1 MRRPPASGEAE
12 PDRSPASWRRVA
24 AAMLALLCLN
34 GLLSFR
40 SGWPA
45 AGIVPDHRLAP
56 EFVALWLLLLAAV
69 ALRGAFPRAMVSAV
83 AAAYLALVLGRGVDV
98 IVPGLFGRPV
108 NLYWDGA
115 QVPRFLW
122 VTAQELPWWQSAGLT
137 LALALLLWA
146 LYRLLR
152 WAIEVAAHEAAPYAL
167 RARWTWVVTTGAVLL
182 VAAGVAG
189 AVPRWPV
196 VAKPVTPTYWQ
207 QAALLLNALSPQ
219 RRAEL
224 LPKSSA
230 VDAAL
235 AAPNTQPLGAL
246 AGRDLYVIMLESYG
260 AVVYDEPR
268 AATALRPRRQ
278 ELDAAIVA
286 SGRRVVSA
294 FVRSPTF
301 GGASDLAQLGLLSG
315 IDLSDPIRHDL
326 LLTTD
331 RPTLMTLFG
340 ANGYQSYG
348 VYPAVSWEWP
358 ERAFYGYDVYLDGRD
373 LDYRGPALGYW
384 RIPDQVA
391 LALFEQAHPRG
402 PHAPPRFVFFPT
414 ITSHM
419 PFRPVPPVQS
429 DWARLLTPQ
438 PFDAAELQRALA
450 EEVDWLDLFPDYVRV
465 FDYTYRWLAGFFGQ
479 AEPRETV
486 YVIVGDHQP
495 MSAITGESSSWDVP
509 VHVVSRDPALLERF
523 VALGFHPGLEP
534 PRPAVG
540 ALHDLTGML
549 LCAFSQPRLQTGA
562 CPAPPQL
569 ADARAHSDRR

>member
-1 MRRPPASGEAE
+1 MTRPKASGEVE
-12 PDRSPASWRRVA
+12 RGGSPASWRRA
-24 AAMLALLCLN
+24 AAAVLALLCLN

-45 AGIVPDHRLAP
+45 AGILPDHRLAP

-69 ALRGAFPRAMVSAV
+69 ALRGGLPRAMVGAV
-83 AAAYLALVLGRGVDV
+83 AAAYLALVLGRFVDV

-122 VTAQELPWWQSAGLT
+122 VTAQELPWWQSAGLV
-137 LALALLLWA
+137 LALALLLWV

-152 WAIEVAAHEAAPYAL
+152 WAVVVAAHEAAPYAL
-167 RARWTWVVTTGAVLL
+167 RARWTWAVTTGAVLL

-196 VAKPVTPTYWQ
+196 VSKPVTPTYWQ
-207 QAALLLNALSPQ
+207 QAVVLINALSPQ
-219 RRAEL
+219 RRAAL
-224 LPKSSA
+224 LPKSGV

-235 AAPNTQPLGAL
+235 AAPAGQPLGAL
-246 AGRDLYVIMLESYG
+246 AGRDVYVFMLESYG

-268 AATALRPRRQ
+268 AAAVLQPRRQ
-278 ELDAAIVA
+278 ELGAAIAA

-315 IDLSDPIRHDL
+315 IDLSDPLRHDL

-340 ANGYQSYG
+340 ANGYQSFG

-402 PHAPPRFVFFPT
+402 PGTPPRFVFFPT
-414 ITSHM
+414 ITTHM
-419 PFRPVPPVQS
+419 PFRPVPPVQA
-429 DWARLLTPQ
+429 DWARLPTPQ
-438 PFDAAELQRALA
+438 PFDEAELQRALA
-450 EEVDWLDLFPDYVRV
+450 ETVDWLNPFPDYVRV
-465 FDYTYRWLAGFFGQ
+465 FDYTYRWLAGFFAQ

-495 MSAITGESSSWDVP
+495 MSSVTGESSSWDVP
-509 VHVVSRDPALLERF
+509 VHVVSRDPALLERL

-540 ALHDLTGML
+540 AMHDMTGLL
-549 LCAFSQPRLQTGA
+549 LCAFSQPRPETGA
-562 CPAPPQL
+562 CPALRQV
-569 ADARAHSDRR
+569 AGTGVRGDGR